1 MFLFAVRIDRNG
13 EMGCGDVRPT
23 PNGGGACRCGRYRG
37 WRQAMHM
44 QTGKTQ
50 MAIVRRGIADRLFP
64 IVFNNIGG
72 AAHQCH
78 LAPVFAVAMRG
89 VSA

>member
-23 PNGGGACRCGRYRG
+23 PNGGGRLSCERMR
-37 WRQAMHM
+37 RQATHM

-50 MAIVRRGIADRLFP
+50 MAIVRRGIVDRLFS
-64 IVFNNIGG
+64 IVFNNDGG

-78 LAPVFAVAMRG
+78 LAQFFAAAMRG
-89 VSA
+89 VTA